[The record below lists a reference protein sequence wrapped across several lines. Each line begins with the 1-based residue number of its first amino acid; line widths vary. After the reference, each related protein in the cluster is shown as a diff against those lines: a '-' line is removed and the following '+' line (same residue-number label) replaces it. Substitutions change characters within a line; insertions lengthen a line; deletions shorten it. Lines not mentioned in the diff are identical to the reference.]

1 MTMNKMKYLALALM
15 TAMASLL
22 FSCGGGDD
30 DGGGGDPYTPP
41 VTPTP
46 NPTAKGKFLT
56 KTLDMPAEASED
68 VVALTGLSAAI
79 SRTAGSVSWLTIT
92 PLSYVSGAPQIKVTV
107 TANLQTEIRHQ
118 DVTFYAAN
126 DTLLLTVRQNGAKA
140 GGTDVTDPNDTPT
153 DQPAYAPRR

>member
-1 MTMNKMKYLALALM
+1 MTMNKMKYLALAFA

-22 FSCGGGDD
+22 LACGGGDD
-30 DGGGGDPYTPP
+30 DGGDPYTPP

-46 NPTAKGKFLT
+46 NPTVKGKFLT

-68 VVALTGLSAAI
+68 VVALNGLSAAI
-79 SRTAGSVSWLTIT
+79 SRTVGSASWLTVT
-92 PLSYVSGAPQIKVTV
+92 PLSYASGAPQIKVAV
-107 TANLQTEIRHQ
+107 TANLQTDMRQQ

-126 DTLLLTVRQNGAKA
+126 DTLQLTVRQSGAKA